1 MLSTPNLEKFWAR
14 DGFNPGGHRPPLQA
28 ECPSSGEE
36 RLQKKVGYAILLSAM
51 KVFVTG
57 GTGYIGSR
65 LIPLLVRRGHEVKA
79 VVRRGSEARLPVG
92 TTPVVADLLRTGSYT
107 QQVQGS
113 DTFVHLIG
121 VAHPSPAKAKEFREI
136 VLPSVQVAVKA
147 ARDGGVGHFIYLS
160 VAQPA
165 KMMQAFIAVR
175 SQGERMIRESGIPA
189 IFVRPWYVLG
199 PGHRWAY
206 VLLPFYWVC
215 ERLPATRESARRL
228 GLVTISQMLD
238 ALVWAVENPA
248 DGVRI
253 LDVPKIRELS
263 EG

>member
-1 MLSTPNLEKFWAR
+1 M
-14 DGFNPGGHRPPLQA
+14 
-28 ECPSSGEE
+28 
-36 RLQKKVGYAILLSAM
+36 
-51 KVFVTG
+51 
-57 GTGYIGSR
+57 GSR
-65 LIPLLVRRGHEVKA
+65 LVPRLIERGHEVKA
-79 VVRRGSEARLPVG
+79 LARQGSEKRLPAG
-92 TTPVVADLLRTGSYT
+92 TIPVVADPLRMDAYSA
-107 QQVQGS
+107 QVRGA

-121 VAHPSPAKAKEFREI
+121 VAHPSPAKAKEFQE
-136 VLPSVQVAVKA
+136 VDLPSVQVAVKA
-147 ARDGGVGHFIYLS
+147 ARDSDVRHFIYLS

-175 SQGERMIRESGIPA
+175 SEGERMIRESRIPA
-189 IFVRPWYVLG
+189 TFVRPWYVLG

-206 VLLPFYWVC
+206 MLLPFYWVC

-238 ALVWAVENPA
+238 TLVWAVENPP

-263 EG
+263 GAGR

>member
-1 MLSTPNLEKFWAR
+1 
-14 DGFNPGGHRPPLQA
+14 
-28 ECPSSGEE
+28 
-36 RLQKKVGYAILLSAM
+36 M
-51 KVFVTG
+51 KVFITG
-57 GTGYIGSR
+57 GTGYMGSR
-65 LIPLLVRRGHEVKA
+65 LIPLLVQRGHAVKA
-79 VVRRGSEARLPVG
+79 LVRQGSEAKVPAG
-92 TTPVVADLLRTGSYT
+92 ATAIVADPLRLDSYT
-107 QQVQGS
+107 EQVRDS

-136 VLPSVQVAVKA
+136 DLVSAQVAVKA
-147 ARDGGVGHFIYLS
+147 ARDARIGHFIYLS

-175 SQGERMIRESGIPA
+175 SEGERMIRESGMRA
-189 IFVRPWYVLG
+189 TFVRPWYVLG

-206 VLLPFYWVC
+206 VLLPFYWIC

-228 GLVTISQMLD
+228 GLVTIAQMLD
-238 ALVWAVENPA
+238 TLVWAVENPA
-248 DGVRI
+248 EGVRI